1 MRSKV
6 KQTLLHMEEERVN
19 RIAFIFATLAA
30 VEAFVVVVVIL
41 GGPLRDSIILVMP
54 FFGILLQ
61 VLERRNAW
69 FKRYAKYAY
78 MTLPFWCSVILIIDG
93 GGRFAAVT
101 QLYFMWLSLSIA
113 YYDVKMV
120 LFCSAMTISSTA
132 GAIILAPDAMFKLDN
147 LTIWLYILTVY
158 IMATALAIVISWRM
172 HRFIEQQQKVRVYED
187 KLIYLEQL
195 EQKEEQHSEF
205 IHNINHYFSAIGELA
220 RAENCDRIVGLLEE
234 LNGQL
239 SQSERIL
246 YTRHKVL
253 NAILSEKAG
262 EAAERQIPFEAYV
275 EPGLSLGSVTDGD
288 LVSMLGNLLDN
299 ALEAAEQCVGEKRKV
314 SLWIYMEK
322 EGKVCAI
329 KLVNS
334 FAKPPVLQNNRFL
347 STKINREM
355 HGIGIKSVENTA
367 EKYGGY
373 LQCIPEKELFTAIL
387 ILPVKK

>member
-1 MRSKV
+1 MKSKV
-6 KQTLLHMEEERVN
+6 KQTLLHLEEEWVN
-19 RIAFIFATLAA
+19 RIAFFFATLAA

-41 GGPLRDSIILVMP
+41 DGPPRDSIILVMP
-54 FFGILLQ
+54 FFGILMMI
-61 VLERRNAW
+61 LERRTTW

-78 MTLPFWCSVILIIDG
+78 MTLPFWCSIILIIDG

-132 GAIILAPDAMFKLDN
+132 GAIILAPEAMFKLDN
-147 LTIWLYILTVY
+147 LTMWIYILTVY
-158 IMATALAIVISWRM
+158 MMATALAIVISWRM

-195 EQKEEQHSEF
+195 EQKEEKHSEF
-205 IHNINHYFSAIGELA
+205 IHNINHYFSAIGEFA

-246 YTRHKVL
+246 YTSHKVL
-253 NAILSEKAG
+253 NAILSEKAS
-262 EAAERQIPFEAYV
+262 EAAGRQIPFQAYV

-299 ALEAAEQCVGEKRKV
+299 ALEAAGQCEGEKRKV
-314 SLWIYMEK
+314 SFWIYMEK
-322 EGKVCAI
+322 GGSVCVV

-334 FAKPPVLQNNRFL
+334 FVKPPVLQKSRFI
-347 STKINREM
+347 STKINHEL

-373 LQCIPEKELFTAIL
+373 LQCMPQEGFFMAIL
-387 ILPVKK
+387 ILPIKK